1 PPPIPVSHTHLSEI
15 AFVDTK
21 LVFSAGWRP
30 WAVAG
35 RSFLDVAICVSAVLC
50 EMDVTGVLFGGY
62 YSTSTALQNAVLL
75 PSDCK
80 RAVSVPPKSAP
91 GRLEN
96 ASLLFT
102 VVPVTLYSITIRT
115 LMSITFITK
124 ISS

>member
-1 PPPIPVSHTHLSEI
+1 M
-15 AFVDTK
+15 
-21 LVFSAGWRP
+21 
-30 WAVAG
+30 AG

-62 YSTSTALQNAVLL
+62 NSTSTALQNAVLL
-75 PSDCK
+75 PSDYK

-96 ASLLFT
+96 ASLLFA

>member
-1 PPPIPVSHTHLSEI
+1 M
-15 AFVDTK
+15 
-21 LVFSAGWRP
+21 
-30 WAVAG
+30 AG

-50 EMDVTGVLFGGY
+50 EMDVTGVL
-62 YSTSTALQNAVLL
+62 L
-75 PSDCK
+75 PSDYK

-96 ASLLFT
+96 ASLLFA